1 MIIKIRFKELAE
13 KPGEILN
20 IHPYTIFYEHKKFL
34 DSLVKAVF
42 AENEEMYN
50 FTEEAKA
57 TFKEA
62 HDILIGII
70 SDLNI
75 KTNKR
80 LENEVFR
87 LLLPE
92 EREIADMLLITGL
105 DAISKACVLT
115 NESWFGDIE
124 TDKEFEEYYL
134 DNTELEE
141 IPFLEYVES
150 LVFLTILLEKGIE
163 KCNAK
168 NKKKEASKAI
178 ETLTELKAELEKLGV
193 KFGE

>member
-1 MIIKIRFKELAE
+1 MIIKIRFEELAE
-13 KPGEILN
+13 KQGEILN

-34 DSLVKAVF
+34 DSFVRVVLS
-42 AENEEMYN
+42 EGEELYN

-57 TFKEA
+57 TFEEA
-62 HDILIGII
+62 HSILIGII
-70 SDLNI
+70 KDINI

-92 EREIADMLLITGL
+92 ERELADMLLITGL
-105 DAISKACVLT
+105 DAISKACVLA
-115 NESWFGDIE
+115 NENWFADID

-141 IPFLEYVES
+141 ISLLDYIES
-150 LVFLTILLEKGIE
+150 LILLTILLEKGIE

-168 NKKKEASKAI
+168 NK
-178 ETLTELKAELEKLGV
+178 L
-193 KFGE
+193 

>member
-1 MIIKIRFKELAE
+1 MIVKIKFKELAE
-13 KPGEILN
+13 KQGEILN

-34 DSLVKAVF
+34 DSLVKAVLSDS
-42 AENEEMYN
+42 EEMYN

-57 TFKEA
+57 TFEEA

-70 SDLNI
+70 KDLNV

-87 LLLPE
+87 LLLPR

-115 NESWFGDIE
+115 NENWFEDID

-134 DNTELEE
+134 DSSELEE
-141 IPFLEYVES
+141 ISLLDYVES
-150 LVFLTILLEKGIE
+150 LLMLTILLEKGIE

-168 NKKKEASKAI
+168 K
-178 ETLTELKAELEKLGV
+178 
-193 KFGE
+193 

>member
-13 KPGEILN
+13 KQGEILN
-20 IHPYTIFYEHKKFL
+20 VHPYTIFYEHKKFL
-34 DSLVKAVF
+34 DSFVRVVLSDD
-42 AENEEMYN
+42 EEMYN
-50 FTEEAKA
+50 FTEEAKT
-57 TFKEA
+57 TFEEA
-62 HDILIGII
+62 HSILIGII
-70 SDLNI
+70 KDINI

-92 EREIADMLLITGL
+92 ERELADMLLITGL

-115 NESWFGDIE
+115 NENWFADIE

-141 IPFLEYVES
+141 ISLLDYIES
-150 LVFLTILLEKGIE
+150 LVLLIVLLEKGIE
-163 KCNAK
+163 KGIEKCNDK
-168 NKKKEASKAI
+168 MN
-178 ETLTELKAELEKLGV
+178 G
-193 KFGE
+193 